1 MYNIYSY
8 SRLENLNQIHTQ
20 CVLSEKDDS
29 INNVACNEK
38 IRSNFSQSTVNFDDI
53 DTWSWSIF
61 FFLKRYLRFFFTKNY
76 SSSLELANM
85 IINNKYLLRNTLVH
99 ALGLMYDYFI

>member
-38 IRSNFSQSTVNFDDI
+38 IRSNFVNLLLI
-53 DTWSWSIF
+53 LMTLIHGHGQF
-61 FFLKRYLRFFFTKNY
+61 FSF
-76 SSSLELANM
+76 
-85 IINNKYLLRNTLVH
+85 
-99 ALGLMYDYFI
+99 